1 MRSLRTQAVPER
13 YVIFSHGKDGEPWS
27 RKISGMA
34 EIARAE
40 GYRADSLDYRGLNT
54 PRERITKL
62 VEHCQKLP
70 GELVLVGSSLGG
82 YIAVAAASLLH
93 ARGLFLLAPALLMS
107 ELPPLR
113 KGVIDC
119 PTTIVH
125 GWRDEVVP
133 PAQSVEFAREYKATL
148 HLLDSDHR
156 MYDQL
161 QTINYY
167 FENFLI
173 AIDLRF
179 GYR

>member
-1 MRSLRTQAVPER
+1 VPER

-40 GYRADSLDYRGLNT
+40 GYRADSLDYRGLDT
-54 PRERITKL
+54 PRERIAKL
-62 VEHCQKLP
+62 VNHCQKLP
-70 GELVLVGSSLGG
+70 GELVLVGSSLGA

-93 ARGLFLLAPALLMS
+93 ARGLFLLAPALLHQD
-107 ELPPLR
+107 LPPLR
-113 KGVIDC
+113 PGVIDC

-125 GWRDEVVP
+125 GWRDTVVP
-133 PAQSVEFAREYKATL
+133 PEHSVQFAREYRANL
-148 HLLDSDHR
+148 HLLDTDHR

-161 QTINYY
+161 QTINYF
-167 FENFLI
+167 FEHFLI

>member
-1 MRSLRTQAVPER
+1 VPER

-40 GYRADSLDYRGLNT
+40 GYRADSLDYRGLDT

-93 ARGLFLLAPALLMS
+93 ARGLFLLAPALLHP
-107 ELPPLR
+107 ELPALR
-113 KGVIDC
+113 QGVIDC

-125 GWRDEVVP
+125 GWRDTVVP
-133 PAQSVEFAREYKATL
+133 PEQSVEFARQYRASL
-148 HLLDSDHR
+148 HLIDTDHR

-161 QTINYY
+161 QMINYF
-167 FENFLI
+167 FEHFLI
-173 AIDLRF
+173 AIDLRL

>member
-1 MRSLRTQAVPER
+1 VPER

-27 RKISGMA
+27 RKISGLA

-40 GYRADSLDYRGLNT
+40 GYRADSLDYRGLDT
-54 PRERITKL
+54 PRARVTKL

-93 ARGLFLLAPALLMS
+93 ARGLFLLAPALLHS

-113 KGVIDC
+113 QGVIDC

-125 GWRDEVVP
+125 GWRDTVVP
-133 PAQSVEFAREYKATL
+133 PEHSIEFARQYRASL
-148 HLLDSDHR
+148 HLIDSDHR

-161 QTINYY
+161 QMINYF
-167 FENFLI
+167 FEHFLI
-173 AIDLRF
+173 AIDLRL

>member
-1 MRSLRTQAVPER
+1 VPER

-27 RKISGMA
+27 RKISGMS

-40 GYRADSLDYRGLNT
+40 GYRADSLDYRGLDT

-82 YIAVAAASLLH
+82 YIAAAAASLLH
-93 ARGLFLLAPALLMS
+93 ARGLFLLAPALLLD

-113 KGVIDC
+113 KGLIDC

-125 GWRDEVVP
+125 GWRDTVVP
-133 PAQSVEFAREYKATL
+133 PEQSVEFARQYRATL

-173 AIDLRF
+173 AIDLRL

>member
-1 MRSLRTQAVPER
+1 VPER

-27 RKISGMA
+27 RKISAMA

-40 GYRADSLDYRGLNT
+40 GYKADSLDYRGLNT

-82 YIAVAAASLLH
+82 YIAVTAASLLH

-113 KGVIDC
+113 QGLIDC
-119 PTTIVH
+119 PTTIIH
-125 GWRDEVVP
+125 GWRDTVVP
-133 PAQSVEFAREYKATL
+133 PEQSVEFARQYKATL

-156 MYDQL
+156 LYDQL
-161 QTINYY
+161 QTINYF
-167 FENFLI
+167 FEHFLI
-173 AIDLRF
+173 AIDLRL

>member
-1 MRSLRTQAVPER
+1 VPER

-40 GYRADSLDYRGLNT
+40 GYRADSLDYRGLDT

-93 ARGLFLLAPALLMS
+93 ARGLFLLAPALLLS

-113 KGVIDC
+113 QGVIDC

-125 GWRDEVVP
+125 GWRDTIVP
-133 PAQSVEFAREYKATL
+133 PEQSIAFARQYHASL

-161 QTINYY
+161 QTVNYY
-167 FENFLI
+167 FEHFLI
-173 AIDLRF
+173 SIDLRQ

>member
-1 MRSLRTQAVPER
+1 MPER

-93 ARGLFLLAPALLMS
+93 ARGLFLLAPALLME

-113 KGVIDC
+113 QGLIDC

-125 GWRDEVVP
+125 GWRDTVVP
-133 PAQSVEFAREYKATL
+133 PEHSVEFARQYKATL

-167 FENFLI
+167 FETFLI
-173 AIDLRF
+173 AIDLRL

>member
-1 MRSLRTQAVPER
+1 MPER

-93 ARGLFLLAPALLMS
+93 ARGLFLLAPALLLD

-113 KGVIDC
+113 QKLIDRNFDDFT
-119 PTTIVH
+119 P
-125 GWRDEVVP
+125 
-133 PAQSVEFAREYKATL
+133 EYKAQIEEYFKNE
-148 HLLDSDHR
+148 DS
-156 MYDQL
+156 L
-161 QTINYY
+161 S
-167 FENFLI
+167 
-173 AIDLRF
+173 
-179 GYR
+179 